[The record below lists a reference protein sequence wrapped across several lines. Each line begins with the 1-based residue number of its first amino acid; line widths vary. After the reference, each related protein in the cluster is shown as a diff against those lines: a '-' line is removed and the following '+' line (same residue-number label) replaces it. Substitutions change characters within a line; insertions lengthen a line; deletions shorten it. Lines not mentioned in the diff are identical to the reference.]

1 MKRYEQHPLYGV
13 CLEDVLE
20 WVPRISIQEPVAE
33 PQTAQESK
41 TALLVRELL
50 AEIGQRRER

>member
-20 WVPRISIQEPVAE
+20 WVPRISSYEPPPE
-33 PQTAQESK
+33 PEVRQESR

-50 AEIGQRRER
+50 AELGQRRER

>member
-20 WVPRISIQEPVAE
+20 WVPRISIQEQVEE
-33 PQTAQESK
+33 PPAAQES
-41 TALLVRELL
+41 TTTLLVRELL
-50 AEIGQRRER
+50 AEIGRRRER